1 MDLDLAVEERQEE
14 QEDGGVQQLQMGR
27 QTQTNLDIRSTLRGG
42 CFSLGYFW
50 TQGDGSEHDGLTG

>member
-27 QTQTNLDIRSTLRGG
+27 QTDEPRYTK
-42 CFSLGYFW
+42 
-50 TQGDGSEHDGLTG
+50 

>member
-1 MDLDLAVEERQEE
+1 
-14 QEDGGVQQLQMGR
+14 MGR